1 MRVLTTGS
9 RTWEGIHAE
18 NRIQLI
24 LNSLHAFA
32 EGLGTKLTII
42 HGDCPSGADAIV
54 DRWAVRREADGVTVV
69 RYPAKWQLY
78 GKAAGPVR
86 NKIMVKN
93 AQADFC
99 IGFSRGGSLGT
110 AHTLELAR
118 QAGIPTFVVPWEE
131 EIP

>member
-24 LNSLHAFA
+24 LSNLHAFA
-32 EGLGTKLTII
+32 EGLGTKLVII
-42 HGDCPSGADAIV
+42 HGACPSGADAIV
-54 DRWAVRREADGVTVV
+54 DRWAIRREDDGVTVV
-69 RYPAKWQLY
+69 RYPAKWQIY
-78 GKAAGPVR
+78 GKRAGHMR
-86 NKIMVKN
+86 NAIMVHN
-93 AQADFC
+93 AQPDFC
-99 IGFSRGGSLGT
+99 IGFSRGTLGT

-131 EIP
+131 EIT